1 MGLGDASA
9 RGAVA
14 DEGSDEEGEWNDP
27 AVAETDERQR
37 PRLCGWQL
45 R

>member
-14 DEGSDEEGEWNDP
+14 DEGSDEEGKWDDP

-37 PRLCGWQL
+37 PRLRGWQL